1 MCMSRSTLSGTAV
14 TRRSL
19 VQTLGMAAA
28 AAALLPPLRAPAAEP
43 PRLDVKDPAAVAVG
57 YVEDV
62 RQVDPKKYPA
72 YVKGSNCE
80 NCLLLQGSTGSHY
93 RPCSLFPGK
102 AVSISGWCS
111 GWTAEM

>member
-1 MCMSRSTLSGTAV
+1 MSRSTPIGTAF

-19 VQTLGMAAA
+19 MKKLAMAAA
-28 AAALLPPLRAPAAEP
+28 VTAVLPPRRSRAAEP
-43 PRLDVKDPAAVAVG
+43 PRLDAKDPAAVAVG
-57 YVEDV
+57 YVEDA
-62 RQVDPKKYPA
+62 RQIDAKKYPA
-72 YVKGSNCE
+72 YIKGSNCE

>member
-1 MCMSRSTLSGTAV
+1 MSRPIPIGTAV

-19 VQTLGMAAA
+19 MKKLAMAAA
-28 AAALLPPLRAPAAEP
+28 VTAAQPPH
-43 PRLDVKDPAAVAVG
+43 LDVKDPAAVAVG
-57 YVEDV
+57 YVEDA

-72 YVKGSNCE
+72 HVKGSNCE
-80 NCLLLQGSTGSHY
+80 NCLLLQGSTGSRY

>member
-1 MCMSRSTLSGTAV
+1 MSRSIPPGAAV

-19 VQTLGMAAA
+19 MKKLAMAAA
-28 AAALLPPLRAPAAEP
+28 VTAALPTRRSSAAEP
-43 PRLDVKDPAAVAVG
+43 PHLDLKDPAAVAVG
-57 YVEDV
+57 YVEDA

-72 YVKGSNCE
+72 YTKGSTCE
-80 NCLLLQGSTGSHY
+80 NCFSTGSHY

-102 AVSISGWCS
+102 AVAIGGWCS

>member
-1 MCMSRSTLSGTAV
+1 MSRSIPLGTPF

-19 VQTLGMAAA
+19 MKKLAMAAA
-28 AAALLPPLRAPAAEP
+28 VTAVLPTRRSPAAEP
-43 PRLDVKDPAAVAVG
+43 HLDVKDPAAVAVG
-57 YVEDV
+57 YVEDA

-72 YVKGSNCE
+72 YIKGSNCE